1 VTAGARCG
9 VYGQAVNGTVDL
21 AAGAGLRAAVSRCI
35 ADLEAALTHHRG
47 VMAAAEAERAALV
60 AQLGDWERTGAA
72 ASPSAARA
80 METLR
85 ARLAAA
91 EQRAYDAGAA
101 AEDCERALSGL
112 TAARDQPVAD
122 ELAAGYGTLNSRDLF
137 QTVEDER
144 MRIARDMHDG
154 PAQLLA
160 NLVLKAEIVERVF
173 DLDRD
178 AAMSELADFKATV
191 RVALEETRKLI
202 FDLRPM
208 TLDDLGL
215 VPTLRKFIVDFE
227 QRSGI
232 RTRLNIVGA
241 ERRLPGVLEASLFRI
256 VQEAMTNARKHSG
269 ADTIDV
275 TVMIGPQ
282 RVVASV
288 RDNGAGFDVATTAA
302 RAERTKHLGLISM
315 RERAGLENGVLD
327 ITSVPGNGTQVRVSI
342 DYQGD

>member
-1 VTAGARCG
+1 MNATGIAEP
-9 VYGQAVNGTVDL
+9 
-21 AAGAGLRAAVSRCI
+21 AAGGSLRAAVDRCI
-35 ADLEAALTHHRG
+35 AELEQARTHHRS

-60 AQLGDWERTGAA
+60 AQLADWERSAA
-72 ASPSAARA
+72 VAGPSGARA
-80 METLR
+80 MEMLR

-101 AEDCERALSGL
+101 AEDCERGLSGL
-112 TAARDQPVAD
+112 CAAREQAD
-122 ELAAGYGTLNSRDLF
+122 EAVAAHSVNSRELF
-137 QTVEDER
+137 QIVEDER

-178 AAMSELADFKATV
+178 TAMSELADFKATV
-191 RVALEETRKLI
+191 RVALEETRRLI

-215 VPTLRKFIVDFE
+215 VPTLRKFCVDFE
-227 QRSGI
+227 QRS
-232 RTRLNIVGA
+232 RMRARLNIVGA
-241 ERRLPGVLEASLFRI
+241 ERRLPGDLEASLFRI
-256 VQEAMTNARKHSG
+256 VQEAMANAGRHSG
-269 ADTIDV
+269 GDTIDV

-288 RDNGAGFDVATTAA
+288 RDNGKGFDVAAA
-302 RAERTKHLGLISM
+302 QVRAERTRHLGLVSM

-327 ITSVPGNGTQVRVSI
+327 ITSVPGHGTQVRVSI
-342 DYQGD
+342 DYQGGAE